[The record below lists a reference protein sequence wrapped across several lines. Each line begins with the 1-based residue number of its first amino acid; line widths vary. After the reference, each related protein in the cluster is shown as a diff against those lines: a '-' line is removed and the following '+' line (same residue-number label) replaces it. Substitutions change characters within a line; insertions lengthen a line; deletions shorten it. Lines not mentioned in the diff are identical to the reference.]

1 MRAVALGLATLLA
14 TMSAGWAQDEDSA
27 LCSTAQRASAGTL
40 PAVVQA
46 CNQALQAQSTAAGQA
61 KMLRYRGIA
70 LARGGNLPAAVAD
83 FDQVLQTTPD
93 DTAALQGRAQT
104 YEALGQRA
112 QAAADYGR
120 LAALRPGDTRWR
132 IKVAALGGAAAPP
145 SAAAVRAPAA
155 APAPPTQLVRAQP
168 TAAPNVQT
176 AKYKIAKADYQ
187 MGNANRLTGRWI
199 QFHNDAPYNSGGAPG
214 PSPTLPHHPRRRF
227 QDLFR

>member
-83 FDQVLQTTPD
+83 FDQVLQTTPMIPRPCRGAPRH
-93 DTAALQGRAQT
+93 TRHWASGHRRRRTMAGSRRCGRGHALADQGRGTRRGGRA
-104 YEALGQRA
+104 AVGRCRAGAGRGQ
-112 QAAADYGR
+112 
-120 LAALRPGDTRWR
+120 LRPRNWCRRSRRPLRPRHHRPRPGRRRRRWCR
-132 IKVAALGGAAAPP
+132 H
-145 SAAAVRAPAA
+145 R
-155 APAPPTQLVRAQP
+155 
-168 TAAPNVQT
+168 
-176 AKYKIAKADYQ
+176 
-187 MGNANRLTGRWI
+187 RW
-199 QFHNDAPYNSGGAPG
+199 
-214 PSPTLPHHPRRRF
+214 LPRRR
-227 QDLFR
+227 RRRAARG